1 MTRLLALLVLVV
13 MAVNSASA
21 QGSYRLKRP
30 GEQPAGTQND
40 QGPGPGGY
48 QNDSG
53 PSGYGSSTPYGNS
66 GPSGYG
72 NSGPGGYGN
81 SGPGGDGR
89 GAGPGGDGSGMDGQL
104 GSSIQG
110 FQTPAIDT
118 STPKKG
124 KMKVKQGETVAPF
137 EIGVQTNVVDI
148 GAQSGSLQGG
158 MQSGTLQGGT
168 NSGAL
173 KGGLRDSGLEAGTG
187 LFDAFKLNGTAN
199 NTALQGGLTQTQI
212 QRLSEH
218 DVVLLIDQSTSM
230 AIADC
235 PPPGA
240 PIINWNFQA
249 PQNGMTRWNWCKLQT
264 MQLAQTTSGIYRNGF
279 TVVLYDRDYK
289 IFQHVRI
296 NQVPTLFRQNA
307 PSPVA
312 GTNVEQ
318 AVDVILRDYFT
329 RKNSGQPV
337 KPLSLSLITDGS
349 PRRIDN
355 LRAIIARATRSLQS
369 PDEISI
375 AMFVIGNRG
384 PRARATIE
392 SLADIRGAGGKYD
405 IVQVVPFTNV
415 QNYGLSKALAE
426 SLDPRDRN

>member
-13 MAVNSASA
+13 MAVNAASA

-30 GEQPAGTQND
+30 GEQPAGTQFD
-40 QGPGPGGY
+40 QGPGQGGY
-48 QNDSG
+48 QNEPG

-72 NSGPGGYGN
+72 NSGPGG
-81 SGPGGDGR
+81 DGR
-89 GAGPGGDGSGMDGQL
+89 GVGPGGDGSGMDGSV

-110 FQTPAIDT
+110 FQTPTIDT

-148 GAQSGSLQGG
+148 GAQSGNLQGQTGMLQGG
-158 MQSGTLQGGT
+158 A

-173 KGGLRDSGLEAGTG
+173 KGGLKDSGLEAGTG

-199 NTALQGGLTQTQI
+199 NTALQGGLTQAQI

-218 DVVLLIDQSTSM
+218 DVVLLIDRSTSM
-230 AIADC
+230 SIADC

-240 PIINWNFQA
+240 PIVNWNFQA
-249 PQNGMTRWNWCKLQT
+249 PQNGMTRWNWCRLQT

-296 NQVPTLFRQNA
+296 NQVPMLFRQNA

-337 KPLSLSLITDGS
+337 KPLALSLITDGS

-355 LRAIIARATRSLQS
+355 LRSIIARATRSLQS

-375 AMFVIGNRG
+375 SMFVIANWG

-415 QNYGLSKALAE
+415 QNYGLSRALAE